1 MKKILIISTIFILTV
16 NFSCKDY
23 LDIVPDNVATIDYS
37 FRNKVS
43 AEKFLFTCYSYLP
56 NIGSP
61 VSDPAIMASDEIYTF
76 ETAIT
81 DVYNNSAYNIK
92 RGRQNISS
100 PIHNF
105 WDGEN
110 GANSLFIGIRDCNIF
125 LENIELVHDLK
136 ESERNQWIA
145 EVKFLKAYFHYYLFR
160 MYGPIPIIENNLPIS
175 SGINE
180 VRLYREPVD
189 EVVNYIINLIDE
201 AVIHLPMTIQ
211 NFSSELGR
219 ITIPIAL
226 SIKAEVLVT
235 AASPLFNGNTAYNN
249 IVDSRGINLFSSH
262 YEEDKWNKAMV
273 ACKNAIDTAL
283 LANHKL
289 YEFNDSRYSVSE
301 ETKRIMNIRNAF
313 GERWNQEV
321 IWGMTYNSNIYQRR
335 SLPNFTQE
343 HIQMTTMYNSIAT
356 PINIAELF
364 YSENG
369 VPIDEDLNYDYPNRY
384 LTAPA
389 TDSSQIYYIG
399 QNFETAILNQNRES
413 RFYAN
418 LGFDGGVWFGNGRF
432 KDIGMGSSNE
442 TSWVLKAKAG
452 DVSGKVSTL
461 HYTATGYFVKKYSH
475 FETSGTTSLSYNRMS
490 FPAIR
495 LADLYLLYAEARNEY
510 LGPDAE
516 VYEYINK
523 VRERAGLNGVVESW
537 ENYSTFPDKPF
548 TKEGLRE
555 IIQQERMI
563 ELIFEGKRFW
573 DVRRWK
579 IAEEAFNKPIKA
591 WNIDG
596 KTTNEYYN
604 AITIES
610 MEFNLKDY
618 FWPLKEHSL
627 RVNPNLI
634 QNPYW

>member
-1 MKKILIISTIFILTV
+1 MKKIFIISAILILTI

-125 LENIELVHDLK
+125 LENIELVHDLT
-136 ESERNQWIA
+136 ENERNQWIA

-160 MYGPIPIIENNLPIS
+160 MYGPIPIIEENLPIS
-175 SGINE
+175 AGINE
-180 VRLYREPVD
+180 VRIYREPVD
-189 EVVNYIINLIDE
+189 EVVDYITKLIDE
-201 AVIHLPMTIQ
+201 SVTHLPMTIQ
-211 NFSSELGR
+211 NFSSDLGR
-219 ITIPIAL
+219 ITKPIAL
-226 SIKAEVLVT
+226 AIKAEVLVT

-249 IVDSRGINLFSSH
+249 TVDSRGINLFNPQ
-262 YEEDKWNKAMV
+262 YDDDKWNKAMI
-273 ACKNAIDTAL
+273 ACRNAIDTVL

-301 ETKRIMNIRNAF
+301 ETKQIMTIRNAF

-321 IWGMTYNSNIYQRR
+321 IWGMTYNSNIHQRR

-369 VPIDEDLNYDYPNRY
+369 VPIDEDLNYDFQNRY
-384 LTAPA
+384 LTSPV
-389 TDSSQIYYIG
+389 TDSSQIYYLG
-399 QNFETAILNQNRES
+399 QNFETALLNQNREP

-418 LGFDGGVWFGNGRF
+418 LGFDGGVWFGNGRY
-432 KDIGMGSSNE
+432 KDIGMGSPNE
-442 TSWVLKAKAG
+442 TSWILKAKAG
-452 DVSGKVSTL
+452 EVSGKVSTL
-461 HYTATGYFVKKYSH
+461 HYSATGYFVKKYSH

-495 LADLYLLYAEARNEY
+495 LADLYLLYAEARNEF

-523 VRERAGLNGVVESW
+523 VRERAGLKGVIESW
-537 ENYSTFPDKPF
+537 ENYSTYPDKPL

-579 IAEEAFNKPIKA
+579 IAEDTFNKPIKA

-610 MEFNLKDY
+610 MEFNIRDY
-618 FWPLKEHSL
+618 FWPIKEHSL